1 MQHEL
6 EILNQKL
13 DINFVMEAKLKIL
26 LRCPLFIGLGED
38 GLETLLDGVEYKLHS
53 YEKDELFVNQNEICN
68 RLIVLLKG
76 SVRAQ
81 MIDDTGKIM
90 KVEDL
95 SAPSPLATI
104 FLFGERNRF
113 PVEVLANEPVETI
126 VFSRDTI
133 LTIFQQNR
141 KVLLNYLNINSM
153 YATRMSDKLHFL
165 SFKTIRQKI
174 ANYLLKLPTKD
185 GVATLDRSQN
195 SLAEYFG
202 VTRPSL
208 SRELANMQA
217 DGLIEM
223 DRKQVKILKL
233 RN

>member
-1 MQHEL
+1 
-6 EILNQKL
+6 
-13 DINFVMEAKLKIL
+13 MEAKLKIL

-38 GLETLLDGVEYKLHS
+38 ELELLLDGVEYKLLKFA
-53 YEKDELFVNQNEICN
+53 KDDILANQNEICN
-68 RLIVLLKG
+68 RLIVLLTG
-76 SVRAQ
+76 SVKAQ

-90 KVEDL
+90 KMEDL
-95 SAPSPLATI
+95 YAPSPLAPLY
-104 FLFGERNRF
+104 LFGERNRF
-113 PVEVLANEPVETI
+113 PVEVQANEAVEVIIFSQETI
-126 VFSRDTI
+126 
-133 LTIFQQNR
+133 LQLFQSHR
-141 KVLLNYLNINSM
+141 KVLLNYLNLNAM
-153 YATRMSDKLHFL
+153 YATRMSDKLNTL

-174 ANYLLKLPTKD
+174 ANYLLKLPAKD
-185 GVATLDRSQN
+185 GVVTLDRSQN

-223 DRKQVKILKL
+223 DRKQVRILKL